1 MDIESAQA
9 LEGIARAPASIV
21 FFAMP
26 AHRKLTGIPPRDV
39 RFKQGQNRFAQAL
52 RTGPAQAQNVS
63 PGFPADPGG
72 YGRMEPMRP
81 VFEYLDYRGILKD
94 AYEERKASSPLYSY
108 RMLAESFG
116 LDTGNVFRILQGDA
130 HLPARC
136 QSRAIEFLGLSG
148 RSAEYFLLLIAY
160 ARERNAKARTEIL
173 EKAMALRDVARRRLV
188 DRELDYYR
196 NWWSVG
202 VRSLLEVTEGRA
214 RASEIASRLVPGVGE
229 DEVRRSLELLLEL
242 GLVRKAASGK
252 LVLSEAHLTAGGDE
266 KTEAVRG
273 FQRQILALASES
285 LERFPKELRDVS
297 TITFAVDR
305 NAFVEIREM
314 LRECRRQIQKR
325 IEESER
331 PDRVMQLA
339 MALFPLAPAIEEES

>member
-1 MDIESAQA
+1 
-9 LEGIARAPASIV
+9 
-21 FFAMP
+21 
-26 AHRKLTGIPPRDV
+26 
-39 RFKQGQNRFAQAL
+39 
-52 RTGPAQAQNVS
+52 
-63 PGFPADPGG
+63 
-72 YGRMEPMRP
+72 MEPMRP

-94 AYEERKASSPLYSY
+94 AYEERKAGSPLYSY

-136 QSRAIEFLGLSG
+136 QSRAIEFLGLTG

-160 ARERNAKARTEIL
+160 ARERNAKARNDIL

-188 DRELDYYR
+188 DQELAYYR
-196 NWWSVG
+196 NWWSSG

-214 RASEIASRLVPGVGE
+214 RASEIAGRLVPEVSE
-229 DEVRRSLELLLEL
+229 DEVNHALELLLEL
-242 GLVRKAASGK
+242 GLVKKAASGK
-252 LVLSEAHLTAGGDE
+252 LILSEAHLTAGGDE

-273 FQRQILALASES
+273 FQRQILSLASES
-285 LERFPKELRDVS
+285 LERFPKEQRDVS

-314 LRECRRQIQKR
+314 LRECRRQVQKR
-325 IEESER
+325 IEESEH

-339 MALFPLAPAIEEES
+339 MALFPLAPALEERS